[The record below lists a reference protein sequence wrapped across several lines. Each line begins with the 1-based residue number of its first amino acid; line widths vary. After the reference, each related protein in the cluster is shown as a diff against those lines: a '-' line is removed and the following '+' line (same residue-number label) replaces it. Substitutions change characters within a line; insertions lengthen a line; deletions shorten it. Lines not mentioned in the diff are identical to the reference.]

1 MDAMQNNQ
9 HVPSGFPGVDF
20 FLTEIQVQLMF
31 ATNFLEELA
40 TQDYYREYL
49 EHNFDEKIFF
59 HEPVNKYFDL
69 LWIRKLCFNSLKSF
83 KQFQNPFKVNQ
94 SRVQAME
101 AEIVSQIETIYAEG
115 KQARLISINNEKLA
129 LLVQK
134 VSMNRVTDEL
144 KSRIANHDQLDRYVM
159 KLIDSGAAQ

>member
-59 HEPVNKYFDL
+59 HEPVK
-69 LWIRKLCFNSLKSF
+69 KL
-83 KQFQNPFKVNQ
+83 P
-94 SRVQAME
+94 
-101 AEIVSQIETIYAEG
+101 
-115 KQARLISINNEKLA
+115 
-129 LLVQK
+129 
-134 VSMNRVTDEL
+134 
-144 KSRIANHDQLDRYVM
+144 
-159 KLIDSGAAQ
+159 SG